1 MSVAEL
7 KRTVDEATP
16 EERKFLVAYAKL
28 KAREGDPEVGKQ
40 LADAHKRIEAGSFAS
55 LEQLIS
61 RDNQLRQAGR

>member
-28 KAREGDPEVGKQ
+28 QARESDPEVAKQ
-40 LADAHKRIEAGSFAS
+40 LAEAHKRIEAGAFVS
-55 LEQLIS
+55 LDELIA
-61 RDNQLRQAGR
+61 RDSQLRQSGR